1 MERRQTGERRAPN
14 AAELRGHIDRGRTG
28 DKTPGVDPAAAP
40 METDAEAGGSPPT
53 PPEVEQALR
62 AERRKVR
69 GRRNAAEPGKT
80 PDGG

>member
-1 MERRQTGERRAPN
+1 MAKRERGERRRPN
-14 AAELRGHIDRGRTG
+14 AAQLRNDIDRERGG

-53 PPEVEQALR
+53 PPEVAQAMR
-62 AERRKVR
+62 AERRSAR
-69 GRRNAAEPGKT
+69 GKNAPDPRKT